1 MSFSKNRYT
10 TDINEIYENS
20 KNIMDITNVDITFED
35 IDEETIDL
43 FIKNK
48 TYFKKIRKWDYKLI
62 NKILYSYYEVH
73 KSLTKTEIDVLHI
86 GFDG

>member
-1 MSFSKNRYT
+1 MY
-10 TDINEIYENS
+10 DINEIYENS

-48 TYFKKIRKWDYKLI
+48 TYFKK
-62 NKILYSYYEVH
+62 N
-73 KSLTKTEIDVLHI
+73 
-86 GFDG
+86 

>member
-10 TDINEIYENS
+10 TDIH
-20 KNIMDITNVDITFED
+20 
-35 IDEETIDL
+35 EETIDL

-73 KSLTKTEIDVLHI
+73 KSLTKTEIDVLDI

>member
-1 MSFSKNRYT
+1 MLSSDLKDNLKMSFSKNRYT
-10 TDINEIYENS
+10 T
-20 KNIMDITNVDITFED
+20 D

-62 NKILYSYYEVH
+62 NKILYWYYEVH
-73 KSLTKTEIDVLHI
+73 KSLTKTEIDVLDI